1 MISLCD
7 DEVLC
12 RVETCVE
19 KSTCLL
25 SRVCIRASIPAGACR
40 DAGSTGVAA
49 RALGLDE
56 AGFVVAGF
64 LKASS
69 RAPQLSYH
77 LQASHRHSPAVEPAA
92 GAAVAFPIPVV
103 LPPMALPNTA
113 ILPAMPLATGT
124 VVVGTKVVGLL
135 DLASVCPFSF
145 PGGFVVGA
153 FIVLAVVASLW
164 MALAETDCFIPA
176 LLE

>member
-1 MISLCD
+1 M
-7 DEVLC
+7 
-12 RVETCVE
+12 
-19 KSTCLL
+19 LL
-25 SRVCIRASIPAGACR
+25 PV
-40 DAGSTGVAA
+40 
-49 RALGLDE
+49 
-56 AGFVVAGF
+56 
-64 LKASS
+64 SS
-69 RAPQLSYH
+69 R
-77 LQASHRHSPAVEPAA
+77 LQAGRLSSHITCKPVTDSPAVEPVA